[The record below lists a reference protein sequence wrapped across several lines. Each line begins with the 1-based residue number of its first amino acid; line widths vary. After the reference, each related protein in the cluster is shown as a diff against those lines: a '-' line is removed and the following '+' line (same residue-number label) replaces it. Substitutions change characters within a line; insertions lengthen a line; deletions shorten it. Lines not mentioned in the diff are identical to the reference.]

1 MAGIYI
7 HIPFCRK
14 RCLYCG
20 FFTGSPDINARSKYI
35 DAVLNELKERSSEL
49 TSTVNTLYIGGG
61 TPSLL
66 TNEETEKLLGGIEMI
81 CSEKYLPEEITMEV
95 NPEDVSPEKAKLWK
109 ECGVNRISLGVQTFD
124 DDLLKIIGRR
134 HSSDDA
140 CRALEIL
147 QKYFGNISI
156 DLMFGL
162 PGESESSFNL
172 SLNKAIQ
179 FSPAHISVYS
189 LMFEERSAINLMR
202 KRGEIEEMPEED
214 YQKLY
219 TDMTRHLTAAGY
231 DHYEISNFAKPG
243 YQSRHNS
250 SYWHNVPYLGLG
262 AGAHSYDG
270 HNRRKYNIND
280 LKGYVERYCNNASV
294 KVSDEEYLTN
304 YDLAVEHIM
313 TGLRCKEGIDI
324 GKYASRFGE
333 KEGNRLQRRASH
345 ISKEYIRLTP
355 DSIILTL
362 PGMMISDEIIVE
374 LLPDKED
381 LADL

>member
-20 FFTGSPDINARSKYI
+20 FFTGSPDIPVRNKYI
-35 DAVLNELKERSSEL
+35 DAVLNELKERFSDL
-49 TSTVNTLYIGGG
+49 TSAVETLYIGGG

-66 TNEETEKLLGGIEMI
+66 TNEETIKLFSGIAKL
-81 CSEKYLPEEITMEV
+81 CDEKYMPGEITMEV
-95 NPEDVSPEKAKLWK
+95 NPEDVTPERAQLWK
-109 ECGVNRISLGVQTFD
+109 KCGVNRISLGIQTFD
-124 DDLLKIIGRR
+124 DNLLKIIGRR
-134 HSSDDA
+134 HSSADA

-147 QKYFGNISI
+147 KKYFDNISI

-162 PGESESSFNL
+162 PGESKSSFDS
-172 SLNKAIQ
+172 SLKKALE
-179 FSPAHISVYS
+179 FSPHHISVYS
-189 LMFEERSAINLMR
+189 LMFEERSAINLMH

-214 YQKLY
+214 YQELY
-219 TDMTRHLTAAGY
+219 IDMTRRLTENGY
-231 DHYEISNFAKPG
+231 EHYEISNFAKPG

-250 SYWHNVPYLGLG
+250 SYWHNIPYLGLG

-270 HNRRKYNIND
+270 KNMRKYNIND

-294 KVSDEEYLTN
+294 QISEEEYLTN

-313 TGLRCKEGIDI
+313 TGLRCKEGINI
-324 GKYASRFGE
+324 GKYACRFGE
-333 KEGNRLQRRASH
+333 KEGNRLQRRASR
-345 ISKEYIRLTP
+345 INKEYIRLTL
-355 DSIILTL
+355 DSIVLTL
-362 PGMMISDEIIVE
+362 QGMMISDEIIVE

-381 LADL
+381 FAEL